1 MNGKRLMAMG
11 IIVTLSMSTVA
22 CGKKEETTQTSAV
35 AVEVENPTTGE
46 LTNDTTYI
54 GTVEPQQQVYVIPK
68 VSGTVTATYFEV
80 GDTVKEGDVLFK
92 IDDEAAQLQMASA
105 EASYNQA
112 QAGVTA
118 ATSGS
123 RDLQNYQTERSIQQL
138 KDSLNDAE
146 NNIDDLEDNLGDLRD
161 ARGKL
166 GTAKDQAQAGLDAVN
181 SQMVSLEAELQN
193 LQGDLSTAEE
203 AAKKTAQDAN
213 PEISDEELQAA
224 VSADADV
231 QKYNASIK
239 DVNAQI
245 TELKTS
251 QSSAQSAVDQLN
263 SQIQSVEA
271 SKTQIKSSISQ
282 IEDGKDT
289 IRDNLTT
296 AEQTYAITQNEVYP
310 ETDATYAAQL
320 QAASVG
326 VDSAKM
332 QLDYYTVKAPI
343 SGVVE
348 AANVKKED
356 MAAAGNAAYI
366 ISNKDSMTVTFNVT
380 EKAKNT
386 MNEGDHVTVE
396 RNGETFDGT
405 ITEIGTMA
413 GQQTKLFQVKATIPG
428 AGDSLPNG
436 VSVKVSATTEKEDGN
451 TLVPFDSLYFSGG
464 DAYVYCVVDN
474 KLVRTSVTVGL
485 MDDDYAVIEDGLD
498 ADSLVVSNWSSK
510 LRNGAD
516 AEIVSLNG
524 EAVAPQ
530 ETESD
535 KETVDEP
542 DSAEEEETTE
552 DTSADAAADNEET
565 DNSASD
571 EEAAES

>member
-1 MNGKRLMAMG
+1 MNRKRLIAMG
-11 IIVTLSMSTVA
+11 IIMTLSMSTVA
-22 CGKKEETTQTSAV
+22 CGKKEEKTEISKV

-54 GTVEPQQQVYVIPK
+54 GTVEPQQQVYVTPK
-68 VSGTVTATYFEV
+68 VSGTVTAAYFEV

-92 IDDEAAQLQMASA
+92 IDDEAAQLQMKSA
-105 EASYNQA
+105 EASYSQA
-112 QAGVTA
+112 EAGVTA

-138 KDSLNDAE
+138 KDSLDDAE
-146 NNIDDLEDNLGDLRD
+146 NNIDDLKDNLGDLRD

-166 GTAKDQAQAGLDAVN
+166 GTAKDQAQAGLEAATDAYYGQKDALTQKANDIQARIDALGEGEDASALEEQKKGV
-181 SQMVSLEAELQN
+181 EAELD
-193 LQGDLSTAEE
+193 GY
-203 AAKKTAQDAN
+203 KKAMEQ
-213 PEISDEELQAA
+213 
-224 VSADADV
+224 
-231 QKYNASIK
+231 
-239 DVNAQI
+239 
-245 TELKTS
+245 
-251 QSSAQSAVDQLN
+251 AQSAVDQLN
-263 SQIQSVEA
+263 SQIQRVEA
-271 SKTQIKSSISQ
+271 SKTQLKSSISQ
-282 IEDGKDT
+282 IENGKDT

-296 AEQTYAITQNEVYP
+296 AEQTYSITQNEVYP

-332 QLDYYTVKAPI
+332 QLDFYTVKAPI

-356 MAAAGNAAYI
+356 MAAAGNPAYI

-386 MNEGDHVTVE
+386 MNVGDHVTVE

-428 AGDSLPNG
+428 AGDKLPNG
-436 VSVKVSATTEKEDGN
+436 VSVKVSATTEKEDGS
-451 TLVPFDSLYFSGG
+451 TLVPFDALYFSGG

-485 MDDDYAVIEDGLD
+485 MDDDHAIIEDGLD

-524 EAVAPQ
+524 KSVASPEQ
-530 ETESD
+530 
-535 KETVDEP
+535 
-542 DSAEEEETTE
+542 EEEATE
-552 DTSADAAADNEET
+552 DTPADAAAENEKT

-571 EEAAES
+571 EEAAE

>member
-1 MNGKRLMAMG
+1 MNRKRLIAMG
-11 IIVTLSMSTVA
+11 IIMTLSMSTVA
-22 CGKKEETTQTSAV
+22 CGKKEEKTEISKV

-54 GTVEPQQQVYVIPK
+54 GTIEPQQQVYVTPK
-68 VSGTVTATYFEV
+68 VSGTVTAAYFEV

-92 IDDEAAQLQMASA
+92 IDDEAAQLQMKSA
-105 EASYNQA
+105 EASYSQA

-123 RDLQNYQTERSIQQL
+123 RDLQNYQTEEQIRQL
-138 KDSLNDAE
+138 KEKLSDADDS
-146 NNIDDLEDNLGDLRD
+146 IDDMEDDLDKLRD
-161 ARGKL
+161 QKKTATSQVSSTQMTVDQLTESL
-166 GTAKDQAQAGLDAVN
+166 GVQKEAMQAAQKALDDAKAAGETEAAGEGEDGAETPAPDTSAQQKALELAQANLDAAKSKVEATT
-181 SQMVSLEAELQN
+181 SQLAIAK
-193 LQGDLSTAEE
+193 QGLSTA
-203 AAKKTAQDAN
+203 
-213 PEISDEELQAA
+213 QAA
-224 VSADADV
+224 
-231 QKYNASIK
+231 
-239 DVNAQI
+239 
-245 TELKTS
+245 
-251 QSSAQSAVDQLN
+251 LN
-263 SQIQSVEA
+263 SIESG
-271 SKTQIKSSISQ
+271 KTQLKSG
-282 IEDGKDT
+282 IEQLKDGKDT
-289 IRDNLTT
+289 IQDNLNT
-296 AEQTYAITQNEVYP
+296 AEQTYSITQNEVYP

-332 QLDYYTVKAPI
+332 QLDFYTVKAPI

-356 MAAAGNAAYI
+356 MAAAGNPAYI

-386 MNEGDHVTVE
+386 MNVGDHVTVE

-428 AGDSLPNG
+428 AGDKLPNG
-436 VSVKVSATTEKEDGN
+436 VSVKVSATTEKEDGS
-451 TLVPFDSLYFSGG
+451 TLVPFDALYFSGG

-485 MDDDYAVIEDGLD
+485 MDDDYAIIEEGLD
-498 ADSLVVSNWSSK
+498 TDSLVVSNWSSK

-524 EAVAPQ
+524 EAVASPEQ
-530 ETESD
+530 
-535 KETVDEP
+535 KED
-542 DSAEEEETTE
+542 AAEEETTE
-552 DTSADAAADNEET
+552 DTSADAATENEET

-571 EEAAES
+571 EEAAE

>member
-1 MNGKRLMAMG
+1 MNRKRLIAMG
-11 IIVTLSMSTVA
+11 IIMTLSMSTVA
-22 CGKKEETTQTSAV
+22 CGKKEEKTEISKV

-54 GTVEPQQQVYVIPK
+54 GTVEPQQQVYVTPK
-68 VSGTVTATYFEV
+68 VSGTVTAAYFEV

-92 IDDEAAQLQMASA
+92 IDDEAAQLQMKSA
-105 EASYNQA
+105 EASYSQA
-112 QAGVTA
+112 EAGVTA

-123 RDLQNYQTERSIQQL
+123 RDLQNYQTEEQIRQL
-138 KDSLNDAE
+138 KEKLSDADDS
-146 NNIDDLEDNLGDLRD
+146 IDDMEDDLD
-161 ARGKL
+161 KL
-166 GTAKDQAQAGLDAVN
+166 REQKGTASKQVTTTQATVDQLTEALGVQKNALADAQKAYDDAQTALTTASETKTDEDGNEIVPDETALKSLKDAVDSTKKN
-181 SQMVSLEAELQN
+181 LELAQSKENELTSQLAIAK
-193 LQGDLSTAEE
+193 QGLSTA
-203 AAKKTAQDAN
+203 
-213 PEISDEELQAA
+213 QAA
-224 VSADADV
+224 
-231 QKYNASIK
+231 
-239 DVNAQI
+239 
-245 TELKTS
+245 
-251 QSSAQSAVDQLN
+251 LN
-263 SQIQSVEA
+263 SIESG
-271 SKTQIKSSISQ
+271 KTQLKSG
-282 IEDGKDT
+282 IEQLKDGKDT
-289 IRDNLTT
+289 IQDNLNT
-296 AEQTYAITQNEVYP
+296 AEQTYSITQNEVYP

-332 QLDYYTVKAPI
+332 QLDFYTVKAPI

-356 MAAAGNAAYI
+356 MAAAGNPAYI

-386 MNEGDHVTVE
+386 MNVGDHVTVE

-428 AGDSLPNG
+428 AGDKLPNG
-436 VSVKVSATTEKEDGN
+436 VSVKVSATTEKEDGS
-451 TLVPFDSLYFSGG
+451 TLVPFDALYFSGG

-485 MDDDYAVIEDGLD
+485 MDDDHAIIEDGLD

-524 EAVAPQ
+524 ESVASPEQ
-530 ETESD
+530 
-535 KETVDEP
+535 
-542 DSAEEEETTE
+542 EEEATE
-552 DTSADAAADNEET
+552 DTPADAAAENEET

-571 EEAAES
+571 EEAAE

>member
-1 MNGKRLMAMG
+1 MNRKRLIAMG
-11 IIVTLSMSTVA
+11 IIMTLSMSTVA
-22 CGKKEETTQTSAV
+22 CGKKEEKTEISKV

-54 GTVEPQQQVYVIPK
+54 GTVEPQQQVYVTPK
-68 VSGTVTATYFEV
+68 VSGTVTAAYFEV

-92 IDDEAAQLQMASA
+92 IDDEAAQLQMKSA
-105 EASYNQA
+105 EASYSQA
-112 QAGVTA
+112 EAGVTA

-138 KDSLNDAE
+138 KDSLDDAE
-146 NNIDDLEDNLGDLRD
+146 NNIDDLKDNLGDLRD

-166 GTAKDQAQAGLDAVN
+166 GTAKDQAQAGLDAATDAYYGQKDALIQKANDIQAQIDALGEGEDASALEEQKKGV
-181 SQMVSLEAELQN
+181 EAELD
-193 LQGDLSTAEE
+193 GY
-203 AAKKTAQDAN
+203 KKTMEQ
-213 PEISDEELQAA
+213 
-224 VSADADV
+224 
-231 QKYNASIK
+231 
-239 DVNAQI
+239 
-245 TELKTS
+245 
-251 QSSAQSAVDQLN
+251 AQSTVDQLN

-271 SKTQIKSSISQ
+271 SKTQLKSSISQ
-282 IEDGKDT
+282 IENGKDT

-296 AEQTYAITQNEVYP
+296 AEQTYSITQNEVYP

-332 QLDYYTVKAPI
+332 QLDFYTVKAPI

-356 MAAAGNAAYI
+356 MAAAGNPAYI

-386 MNEGDHVTVE
+386 MNAGDHVTVE

-428 AGDSLPNG
+428 AGDKLPNG
-436 VSVKVSATTEKEDGN
+436 VSVKVSATTEKEDGS
-451 TLVPFDSLYFSGG
+451 TLVPFDALYFSGG

-485 MDDDYAVIEDGLD
+485 MDDDHAIIEDGLD

-524 EAVAPQ
+524 EAVASLEQ
-530 ETESD
+530 
-535 KETVDEP
+535 KED
-542 DSAEEEETTE
+542 AAEEETTE
-552 DTSADAAADNEET
+552 DTSADAAAENEET

-571 EEAAES
+571 EEAAE

>member
-1 MNGKRLMAMG
+1 MNRKKLIAMG
-11 IIVTLSMSTVA
+11 IIMTLSMSTVA
-22 CGKKEETTQTSAV
+22 CGKKEEKTEISKV

-54 GTVEPQQQVYVIPK
+54 GTVEPQQQVYVTPK
-68 VSGTVTATYFEV
+68 VSGTVTAAYFEV

-92 IDDEAAQLQMASA
+92 IDDEAAQLQMKSA
-105 EASYNQA
+105 EASYSQA

-138 KDSLNDAE
+138 KDSLDDAE
-146 NNIDDLEDNLGDLRD
+146 NNIDDLKDNLGDLRD
-161 ARGKL
+161 AGGKL
-166 GTAKDQAQAGLDAVN
+166 GTAKDQAQAGLDAATDAYYN
-181 SQMVSLEAELQN
+181 QKTDLEKKMTDIQNQINDLSSGENADSEETKKQISDLTDQKNGVAAELD
-193 LQGDLSTAEE
+193 GY
-203 AAKKTAQDAN
+203 KKAMEQ
-213 PEISDEELQAA
+213 
-224 VSADADV
+224 
-231 QKYNASIK
+231 
-239 DVNAQI
+239 
-245 TELKTS
+245 
-251 QSSAQSAVDQLN
+251 AQSTVDQLN
-263 SQIQSVEA
+263 SQIEGINA

-296 AEQTYAITQNEVYP
+296 AEQTYSITQNEVYP

-332 QLDYYTVKAPI
+332 QLDFYTVKAPI

-356 MAAAGNAAYI
+356 MAAAGNPAYI

-386 MNEGDHVTVE
+386 MNAGDHVTVE

-428 AGDSLPNG
+428 AGDKLPNG
-436 VSVKVSATTEKEDGN
+436 VSVKVSATTEKEDGS
-451 TLVPFDSLYFSGG
+451 TLVPFDALYFSGG

-485 MDDDYAVIEDGLD
+485 MDDDHAIIEDGLD

-524 EAVAPQ
+524 EAVASPEQ
-530 ETESD
+530 
-535 KETVDEP
+535 KED
-542 DSAEEEETTE
+542 AAEEETTE
-552 DTSADAAADNEET
+552 DTSADAAAENEET

-571 EEAAES
+571 EEAAE

>member
-1 MNGKRLMAMG
+1 MNRKRLIAMG
-11 IIVTLSMSTVA
+11 IIMTLSMSTVA
-22 CGKKEETTQTSAV
+22 CGKKEEKTEISKV

-54 GTVEPQQQVYVIPK
+54 GTVEPQQQVYVTPK
-68 VSGTVTATYFEV
+68 VSGTVTAAYFEV

-92 IDDEAAQLQMASA
+92 IDDEAAQLQMKSA
-105 EASYNQA
+105 EASYSQA
-112 QAGVTA
+112 EAGVTA

-123 RDLQNYQTERSIQQL
+123 RDLQNYQTEEQIRQL
-138 KDSLNDAE
+138 KEKLSDADDS
-146 NNIDDLEDNLGDLRD
+146 IDDMEDDLD
-161 ARGKL
+161 KL
-166 GTAKDQAQAGLDAVN
+166 REQKGTASKQVTTTQATVDQLTEALGVQKNALADAQKAYDDAQTALTTASETKTDEDGNEIVPDETALKSLKDAVDSTKKN
-181 SQMVSLEAELQN
+181 LELAQSKENELTSQLAIAK
-193 LQGDLSTAEE
+193 QGLSTA
-203 AAKKTAQDAN
+203 
-213 PEISDEELQAA
+213 QAA
-224 VSADADV
+224 
-231 QKYNASIK
+231 
-239 DVNAQI
+239 
-245 TELKTS
+245 
-251 QSSAQSAVDQLN
+251 LN
-263 SQIQSVEA
+263 SIESG
-271 SKTQIKSSISQ
+271 KTQLKSG
-282 IEDGKDT
+282 IEQLKDGKDT
-289 IRDNLTT
+289 IQDNLNT
-296 AEQTYAITQNEVYP
+296 AEQTYSITQNEVYP

-332 QLDYYTVKAPI
+332 QLDFYTVKAPI

-356 MAAAGNAAYI
+356 MAAAGNPAYI

-386 MNEGDHVTVE
+386 MNVGDHVTVE

-428 AGDSLPNG
+428 AGDKLPNG
-436 VSVKVSATTEKEDGN
+436 VSVKVSATTEKEDGS
-451 TLVPFDSLYFSGG
+451 TLVPFDALYFSGG

-485 MDDDYAVIEDGLD
+485 MDDDHAIIEDGLD

-524 EAVAPQ
+524 ESVASPEQ
-530 ETESD
+530 EED
-535 KETVDEP
+535 AAKEE
-542 DSAEEEETTE
+542 ATE
-552 DTSADAAADNEET
+552 DTPADAAAENEET

-571 EEAAES
+571 EEAAE

>member
-1 MNGKRLMAMG
+1 MG
-11 IIVTLSMSTVA
+11 IIMTLSMSTVA
-22 CGKKEETTQTSAV
+22 CGKKEEKTEISKV

-54 GTVEPQQQVYVIPK
+54 GTVEPQQQVYVTPK
-68 VSGTVTATYFEV
+68 VSGTVTAAYFEV

-92 IDDEAAQLQMASA
+92 IDDEAAQLQMKSA
-105 EASYNQA
+105 EASYSQA

-138 KDSLNDAE
+138 KDSLDDAE
-146 NNIDDLEDNLGDLRD
+146 NNIDDLKDNLGDLRD
-161 ARGKL
+161 AGGKL
-166 GTAKDQAQAGLDAVN
+166 GTAKDQAQAGLDAATDAYYNQKTDLEKKMTDIQNQINDLSSGENADSEETKKQISDLTDQKNGV
-181 SQMVSLEAELQN
+181 EAELD
-193 LQGDLSTAEE
+193 GY
-203 AAKKTAQDAN
+203 KKAMDQ
-213 PEISDEELQAA
+213 
-224 VSADADV
+224 
-231 QKYNASIK
+231 
-239 DVNAQI
+239 
-245 TELKTS
+245 
-251 QSSAQSAVDQLN
+251 AQSTVDQLN
-263 SQIQSVEA
+263 SQIEGINA

-282 IEDGKDT
+282 IENGKDT

-296 AEQTYAITQNEVYP
+296 AEQTYSITQNEVYP
-310 ETDATYAAQL
+310 ETDATYAAQM
-320 QAASVG
+320 QAAEVG

-332 QLDYYTVKAPI
+332 QLDFYTVKAPI

-356 MAAAGNAAYI
+356 MAAAGNPAYI

-386 MNEGDHVTVE
+386 MNVGDHVTVE
-396 RNGETFDGT
+396 RDGETFDGT

-428 AGDSLPNG
+428 AGDKLPNG
-436 VSVKVSATTEKEDGN
+436 VSVKVSATTEKEDGS
-451 TLVPFDSLYFSGG
+451 TLVPFDALYFSGG

-485 MDDDYAVIEDGLD
+485 MDDDHAIIEDGLD

-524 EAVAPQ
+524 EAVASPEQ
-530 ETESD
+530 
-535 KETVDEP
+535 KED
-542 DSAEEEETTE
+542 AAEEETTE
-552 DTSADAAADNEET
+552 DRSADAATENEET

-571 EEAAES
+571 EEAAE

>member
-1 MNGKRLMAMG
+1 MNRKRLIAMG
-11 IIVTLSMSTVA
+11 IIMTLSMSTVA
-22 CGKKEETTQTSAV
+22 CGKKEEKTEISKV

-54 GTVEPQQQVYVIPK
+54 GTVEPQQQVYVTPK
-68 VSGTVTATYFEV
+68 VSGTVTAAYFEV

-92 IDDEAAQLQMASA
+92 IDDEAAQLQMKSA
-105 EASYNQA
+105 EASYSQA

-138 KDSLNDAE
+138 KDSLDDAE
-146 NNIDDLEDNLGDLRD
+146 NNIDDLKDNLGDLRD

-203 AAKKTAQDAN
+203 AAKRAAKDAN
-213 PEISDEELQAA
+213 PDISDEDLQAA

-231 QKYNASIK
+231 QRYNASIK

-271 SKTQIKSSISQ
+271 SKTQLKSSISQ
-282 IEDGKDT
+282 IENGKDT

-296 AEQTYAITQNEVYP
+296 AEQTYSITQNEVYP

-332 QLDYYTVKAPI
+332 QLDFYTVKAPI

-356 MAAAGNAAYI
+356 MAAAGNPAYI

-386 MNEGDHVTVE
+386 MNVGDHVTVE

-428 AGDSLPNG
+428 AGDKLPNG
-436 VSVKVSATTEKEDGN
+436 VSVKVSATTEKEDGS
-451 TLVPFDSLYFSGG
+451 TLVPFDALYFSGG

-485 MDDDYAVIEDGLD
+485 MDDDHAIIEDGLD

-524 EAVAPQ
+524 ESVASPEQ
-530 ETESD
+530 EQ
-535 KETVDEP
+535 
-542 DSAEEEETTE
+542 EEEATE
-552 DTSADAAADNEET
+552 DTPADAAAENEKT

-571 EEAAES
+571 EEAAE

>member
-1 MNGKRLMAMG
+1 MNRKRLIAMG
-11 IIVTLSMSTVA
+11 IIMTLSMSTVA
-22 CGKKEETTQTSAV
+22 CGKKEEKTEISKV

-54 GTVEPQQQVYVIPK
+54 GTIEPQQQVYVTPK
-68 VSGTVTATYFEV
+68 VSGTVTAAYFEV

-92 IDDEAAQLQMASA
+92 IDDEAAQLQMKSA
-105 EASYNQA
+105 EASYSQA
-112 QAGVTA
+112 EAGVTA

-123 RDLQNYQTERSIQQL
+123 RDLQNYQTEEQIRQL
-138 KDSLNDAE
+138 KEKLSDADDS
-146 NNIDDLEDNLGDLRD
+146 IDDMEDDLDKLRD
-161 ARGKL
+161 QKKTATSQVSSTQTTVDQLTESL
-166 GTAKDQAQAGLDAVN
+166 GVQNEAMQAAQAEVDAAQKALEKAAGETEAAGEGENGAETPPAPDTSAQQKALELAQANLNAAKSKVEATT
-181 SQMVSLEAELQN
+181 SQLAIAK
-193 LQGDLSTAEE
+193 QGLSTA
-203 AAKKTAQDAN
+203 
-213 PEISDEELQAA
+213 QAA
-224 VSADADV
+224 
-231 QKYNASIK
+231 
-239 DVNAQI
+239 
-245 TELKTS
+245 
-251 QSSAQSAVDQLN
+251 LN
-263 SQIQSVEA
+263 SIESG
-271 SKTQIKSSISQ
+271 KTQLKSG
-282 IEDGKDT
+282 IEQLKDGKDT
-289 IRDNLTT
+289 IQDNLNT
-296 AEQTYAITQNEVYP
+296 AEQTYSITQNEVYP

-332 QLDYYTVKAPI
+332 QLDFYTVKAPI

-356 MAAAGNAAYI
+356 MAAAGNPAYI

-386 MNEGDHVTVE
+386 MNVGDHVTVE

-428 AGDSLPNG
+428 AGDKLPNG
-436 VSVKVSATTEKEDGN
+436 VSVKVSATTEKEEGS
-451 TLVPFDSLYFSGG
+451 TLVPFDALYFSGG

-485 MDDDYAVIEDGLD
+485 MDDDHAIIEDGLD

-524 EAVAPQ
+524 ESVASPEQ
-530 ETESD
+530 EED
-535 KETVDEP
+535 AAKEE
-542 DSAEEEETTE
+542 ATE
-552 DTSADAAADNEET
+552 DTPADAAAENEKT

-571 EEAAES
+571 EEAAE

>member
-1 MNGKRLMAMG
+1 MNRKRLIAMG
-11 IIVTLSMSTVA
+11 IIMTLSMSTVA
-22 CGKKEETTQTSAV
+22 CGKKEEKTEISKV

-54 GTVEPQQQVYVIPK
+54 GTVEPQQQVYVTPK
-68 VSGTVTATYFEV
+68 VSGTVTAAYFEV

-92 IDDEAAQLQMASA
+92 IDDEAAQLQMKSA
-105 EASYNQA
+105 EASYSQA
-112 QAGVTA
+112 EAGVTA

-123 RDLQNYQTERSIQQL
+123 RDLQNYQTEEQIRQL
-138 KDSLNDAE
+138 KEKLSDADDS
-146 NNIDDLEDNLGDLRD
+146 IDDMEDDLD
-161 ARGKL
+161 KL
-166 GTAKDQAQAGLDAVN
+166 REQKGTASKQVTTTQATVDQLTEALGVQKNALADAQKAYDDAQTALTTASETKTDEDGNEIVPDETALKSLKDAVDSTKKN
-181 SQMVSLEAELQN
+181 LELAQSKENELTSQLAIAK
-193 LQGDLSTAEE
+193 QGLSTA
-203 AAKKTAQDAN
+203 
-213 PEISDEELQAA
+213 QAA
-224 VSADADV
+224 
-231 QKYNASIK
+231 
-239 DVNAQI
+239 
-245 TELKTS
+245 
-251 QSSAQSAVDQLN
+251 LN
-263 SQIQSVEA
+263 SIESG
-271 SKTQIKSSISQ
+271 KTQLKSG
-282 IEDGKDT
+282 IEQLKDGKDT
-289 IRDNLTT
+289 IQDNLNT
-296 AEQTYAITQNEVYP
+296 AEQTYSITQNEVYP

-332 QLDYYTVKAPI
+332 QLDFYTVKAPI

-356 MAAAGNAAYI
+356 MAAAGNPAYI

-386 MNEGDHVTVE
+386 MNVGDYVTVE

-428 AGDSLPNG
+428 AGDKLPNG
-436 VSVKVSATTEKEDGN
+436 VSVKVSATTEKEDGS
-451 TLVPFDSLYFSGG
+451 TLVPFDALYFSGG

-485 MDDDYAVIEDGLD
+485 MDDDHAIIEDGLD

-524 EAVAPQ
+524 ESVASPEQ
-530 ETESD
+530 EQ
-535 KETVDEP
+535 
-542 DSAEEEETTE
+542 EEEATE
-552 DTSADAAADNEET
+552 DTPADAAAENEET

-571 EEAAES
+571 EEAAE

>member
-1 MNGKRLMAMG
+1 MNRKRLIAMG
-11 IIVTLSMSTVA
+11 IIMTLSMSTVA
-22 CGKKEETTQTSAV
+22 CGKKEEKTEISKV

-54 GTVEPQQQVYVIPK
+54 GTVEPQQQVYVTPK
-68 VSGTVTATYFEV
+68 VSGTVTAAYFEV

-92 IDDEAAQLQMASA
+92 IDDEAAQLQMKSA
-105 EASYNQA
+105 EASYSQA
-112 QAGVTA
+112 EAGVTA

-138 KDSLNDAE
+138 KDSLDDAE

-166 GTAKDQAQAGLDAVN
+166 GTAKDQAQAGLDAATDAYYN
-181 SQMVSLEAELQN
+181 QKTDLEKKMTDIQNRINDLSSGENADSEETKKQISDLTDQKKGVAAELD
-193 LQGDLSTAEE
+193 GY
-203 AAKKTAQDAN
+203 KKAMDQ
-213 PEISDEELQAA
+213 
-224 VSADADV
+224 
-231 QKYNASIK
+231 
-239 DVNAQI
+239 
-245 TELKTS
+245 
-251 QSSAQSAVDQLN
+251 AQSAVDQLN

-271 SKTQIKSSISQ
+271 SKTQLKSSISQ
-282 IEDGKDT
+282 IENGKDT

-296 AEQTYAITQNEVYP
+296 AEQTYSITQNEVYP

-332 QLDYYTVKAPI
+332 QLDFYTVKAPI

-356 MAAAGNAAYI
+356 MAAAGNPAYI

-386 MNEGDHVTVE
+386 MNVGDHVTVE

-428 AGDSLPNG
+428 AGDKLPNG
-436 VSVKVSATTEKEDGN
+436 VSVKVSATTEKEDGS
-451 TLVPFDSLYFSGG
+451 TLVPFDALYFSGG

-485 MDDDYAVIEDGLD
+485 MDDDHAIIEDGLD
-498 ADSLVVSNWSSK
+498 ADSLVVSNWSSR

-524 EAVAPQ
+524 ESVASPEQ
-530 ETESD
+530 EQ
-535 KETVDEP
+535 
-542 DSAEEEETTE
+542 EEEATE
-552 DTSADAAADNEET
+552 DTPADAAAENEKT

-571 EEAAES
+571 EEAAE

>member
-1 MNGKRLMAMG
+1 MNRKRLIAMG
-11 IIVTLSMSTVA
+11 IIMTLSMSTVA
-22 CGKKEETTQTSAV
+22 CGKKEEKTEISKV

-54 GTVEPQQQVYVIPK
+54 GTIEPQQQVYVTPK
-68 VSGTVTATYFEV
+68 VSGTVTAAYFEV

-92 IDDEAAQLQMASA
+92 IDDEAAQLQMKSA
-105 EASYNQA
+105 EASYSQA
-112 QAGVTA
+112 EAGVTA

-123 RDLQNYQTERSIQQL
+123 RDLQNYQTEEQIRQL
-138 KDSLNDAE
+138 KEKLSDADDS
-146 NNIDDLEDNLGDLRD
+146 IDDMEDDLDKLRD
-161 ARGKL
+161 QKKTATSQVSSTQTTVDQLTESL
-166 GTAKDQAQAGLDAVN
+166 GVQNEAMQAAQAEVDAAQKALDDAKAAGETEAAGEGENGAETPPAPDTSVQQKELELAQAN
-181 SQMVSLEAELQN
+181 LYAAKSKVEATTSQLAIAK
-193 LQGDLSTAEE
+193 QGLSTA
-203 AAKKTAQDAN
+203 
-213 PEISDEELQAA
+213 QAA
-224 VSADADV
+224 
-231 QKYNASIK
+231 
-239 DVNAQI
+239 
-245 TELKTS
+245 
-251 QSSAQSAVDQLN
+251 LN
-263 SQIQSVEA
+263 SIESG
-271 SKTQIKSSISQ
+271 KTQLKSG
-282 IEDGKDT
+282 IEQLKDGKDT
-289 IRDNLTT
+289 IQDNLNT
-296 AEQTYAITQNEVYP
+296 AEQTYSITQNEVYP

-332 QLDYYTVKAPI
+332 QLDFYTVKAPI

-356 MAAAGNAAYI
+356 MAAAGNPAYI

-386 MNEGDHVTVE
+386 MNVGDHVTVE

-428 AGDSLPNG
+428 AGDKLPNG
-436 VSVKVSATTEKEDGN
+436 VSVKVSATTEKEDGS
-451 TLVPFDSLYFSGG
+451 TLVPFDALYFSGG

-485 MDDDYAVIEDGLD
+485 MDDDHAIIEDGLD

-524 EAVAPQ
+524 ESVASPEQ
-530 ETESD
+530 EED
-535 KETVDEP
+535 AAKEE
-542 DSAEEEETTE
+542 ATE
-552 DTSADAAADNEET
+552 DTPADAAAENEKT

-571 EEAAES
+571 EEAAE